1 MTPRRVIVTGGSSGL
16 GGAVVAL
23 LAGRGDTVSVL
34 DLKPPPE
41 SAAAVTDVHLV
52 DLADS
57 RAAAAATLEAVKALG
72 GLDAVV
78 CCAGTDACGDLADIA
93 AADWERV
100 IAVNLLGTVAVIRAA
115 LAHLQRPEGRVVTV
129 ASTLG
134 LRALPAA
141 TAYCASK
148 FGIVGFSR
156 ALAAETGG
164 RPGVTC
170 IMPGGMD
177 TAFFDGRDEQFKP
190 PPDAHLNDP
199 RSVAAA
205 IAFALDQPPGCEV
218 RELLVCP
225 SGEPSWP

>member
-1 MTPRRVIVTGGSSGL
+1 MTPRRTIVTGGASGL
-16 GGAVVAL
+16 GAAVVEL
-23 LAGRGDTVSVL
+23 LAARGDTVSVL
-34 DLKPPPE
+34 DLKPPHERAP
-41 SAAAVTDVHLV
+41 AVADVRLV

-57 RAAAAATLEAVKALG
+57 RAASAVVGEVAAALG

-78 CCAGTDACGDLADIA
+78 CCAGTDACGDLADVA

-100 IAVNLLGTVAVIRAA
+100 IAVNLVGTVAVIRAA
-115 LAHLQRPEGRVVTV
+115 LPFVSRAEGRVVTV

-134 LRALPAA
+134 MRALPAA

-148 FGIVGFSR
+148 FGVVGFSR

-164 RPGVTC
+164 RPTVTC
-170 IMPGGMD
+170 VMPGGMA

-199 RSVAAA
+199 RHVAAA

-218 RELLVCP
+218 RELLVVP